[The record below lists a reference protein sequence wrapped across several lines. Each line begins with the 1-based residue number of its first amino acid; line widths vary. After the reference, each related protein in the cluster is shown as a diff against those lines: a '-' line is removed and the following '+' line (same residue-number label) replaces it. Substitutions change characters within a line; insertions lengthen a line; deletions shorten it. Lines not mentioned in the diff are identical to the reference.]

1 MNTDKAYILG
11 LVIGGGI
18 FSNNTSTFT
27 IRLPY
32 KQWGDIQ
39 KNAERAG
46 KIGADIIKVVKPMLM
61 VTYGIDATYEMLKG
75 EWRINCSGNL
85 TDLKSEL
92 GKYGIKAEGD
102 LRSNPSLSIAKLT
115 EDLVDDTLIRKFIAG
130 IADTIGSTKETHR
143 RFTDD
148 VQIISFEI
156 SGFNYAFV
164 CELCQ
169 LLHSVGCYPDQVAWN
184 HPNIHCASN
193 PYYKQWTKGFKIRV
207 KLDQYEKFGAF
218 LFRTKAVSANE
229 NRKKQKQET
238 VSVRCEDR
246 TISIKPSC
254 VHEAENSPKLPETI
268 RGGHY
273 IHNRHFCA
281 VLGCE
286 HAPCDKIA
294 EHLKH
299 AGDYITPF
307 PILYKDTKTELEKRV
322 ETEPLYKNRKYTPI
336 ITDVKTMYEK
346 FLSNKTALIYGN
358 GHTTGYPMN
367 NVAQAIAFL
376 VAAEIGK
383 LNGNRVSGNFEYI
396 LKEFLQSDKN
406 MNIEIRRPDLLTPLI
421 FVHGEY
427 AAMVGAEN
435 PAVYTKLIVPDM
447 NNKYKISVRKI
458 TEDDLI

>member
-1 MNTDKAYILG
+1 MNTEKAYILG
-11 LVIGGGI
+11 LVVGGGV
-18 FSNNTSTFT
+18 FGDASDTFI

-32 KQWGDIQ
+32 KQWGSVDKQ
-39 KNAERAG
+39 PERAG
-46 KIGADIIKVVKPMLM
+46 QIGGDILKVVSPMFRVAYDLS
-61 VTYGIDATYEMLKG
+61 VSYETLAG
-75 EWRINCSGNL
+75 EWRITCMGNL
-85 TDLKSEL
+85 APLKKDLE
-92 GKYGIKAEGD
+92 KYGIRAEGD
-102 LRSNPSLSIAKLT
+102 VRSNPALSIAVLVK
-115 EDLVDDTLIRKFIAG
+115 DLADDNLKRRFVAG

-218 LFRTKAVSANE
+218 LFTTKAVSANE
-229 NRKKQKQET
+229 NRKKQKQST
-238 VSVRCEDR
+238 VSEPCEDR
-246 TISIKPSC
+246 VISIKPSC
-254 VHEAENSPKLPETI
+254 VHPAENSPKLPEVI

-294 EHLKH
+294 EHLRH
-299 AGDYITPF
+299 AGNYITPF
-307 PILYKDTKTELEKRV
+307 PILYKDRLSEVLARIASD
-322 ETEPLYKNRKYTPI
+322 PLYANRKYSVI
-336 ITDVKTMYEK
+336 STDVRTLYSQYEADRTG
-346 FLSNKTALIYGN
+346 LLYGD
-358 GHTTGYPMN
+358 GTSAGYPASN
-367 NVAQAIAFL
+367 IAQAVAYLI
-376 VAAEIGK
+376 AAETGQ
-383 LNGNRVSGNFEYI
+383 LNGSRVSGSFEDVI
-396 LKEFLQSDKN
+396 ARHLRSGN
-406 MNIEIRRPDLLTPLI
+406 MAIEVRRPELLTPVIL
-421 FVHGEY
+421 VHGEF

-435 PAVYTKLIVPDM
+435 PSVYAKLIISDPR
-447 NNKYKISVRKI
+447 NKYKIRVRPI
-458 TEDDLI
+458 TEADLK